1 MHSLWMVPTQVM
13 SGKCTH
19 QSIIKKDI
27 LSLFFSFWFVII
39 YSTLMCVRSGS
50 FAISLSFSPY
60 LVVLRLPSECIKP
73 YRRNYGETFEH
84 SIPENG
90 SLLEFS
96 HRGAPPEA
104 VPVVLWNRTDPE
116 TGNAG
121 RGRLLR
127 GGKVWVAERVTQA
140 DQGNYTV
147 RDDNGKVLGR
157 STLTV
162 RGEQSRNVGF
172 KKLTDYL

>member
-1 MHSLWMVPTQVM
+1 M
-13 SGKCTH
+13 
-19 QSIIKKDI
+19 
-27 LSLFFSFWFVII
+27 II

-50 FAISLSFSPY
+50 FAISLSFCISKLYLNKLVLFLSFTY

-140 DQGNYTV
+140 DQGNYTM